1 MKGRE
6 GMRRQPVHLS
16 EEIDRLLLDGDE
28 STFHSVE
35 RNKKGEGNKYNA
47 NLTKLSQCE
56 LLSLCV

>member
-1 MKGRE
+1 M
-6 GMRRQPVHLS
+6 HLS

-35 RNKKGEGNKYNA
+35 RNKKGEGNEYNT